1 MIITCS
7 LTKSQQNKI
16 KKIVKTGNSDKV
28 RLTKEQL
35 AANEGQHFIKL
46 NLAQTKQAMSAI
58 NRKKGMDLMLTK
70 EQVLSM
76 NKQQQGGWFFLPFIV
91 EAATAAAPY
100 VASAVATWGAEKAV
114 SAIGNALF
122 GGGAQDGAGLAP
134 YKKPPAMEGSG
145 AKSKK
150 KKQKK

>member
-1 MIITCS
+1 MIISCS
-7 LTKSQQNKI
+7 LTKAQQTKI

-35 AANEGQHFIKL
+35 SANEGQHFIKL
-46 NLAQTKQAMSAI
+46 NVAQTKQAMSAI

-76 NKQQQGGWFFLPFIV
+76 NKQQQGGFFFLPFLV
-91 EAATAAAPY
+91 AAAETAAPY
-100 VASAVATWGAEKAV
+100 VASAVGGFVVDKAV

-122 GGGAQDGAGLAP
+122 GGGLEP

-145 AKSKK
+145 MQTKSKK
-150 KKQKK
+150 KKQK

>member
-58 NRKKGMDLMLTK
+58 NRKKGMDLTLTK
-70 EQVLSM
+70 QQLLDMNQEQSG
-76 NKQQQGGWFFLPFIV
+76 NWFFLPFIIS
-91 EAATAAAPY
+91 AAEAAAPY
-100 VASAVATWGAEKAV
+100 VASAVGSLVAEKAV

-122 GGGAQDGAGLAP
+122 GGGQGGAGLAP
-134 YKKPPAMEGSG
+134 YKKPQEGAG
-145 AKSKK
+145 MKKKTSKK
-150 KKQKK
+150 KR

>member
-58 NRKKGMDLMLTK
+58 NRKKGMDLTLTK
-70 EQVLSM
+70 QQLLDMNQEQSG
-76 NKQQQGGWFFLPFIV
+76 NWFFLPFIIS
-91 EAATAAAPY
+91 AAEAAAPY
-100 VASAVATWGAEKAV
+100 VASAVGSLVAEKAV
-114 SAIGNALF
+114 SAIGSALF
-122 GGGAQDGAGLAP
+122 GNGVQGGAGLAP
-134 YKKPPAMEGSG
+134 YKKPQEGAG
-145 AKSKK
+145 MKKKTSKK
-150 KKQKK
+150 KR